1 MTRQITDI
9 SGNVVEVECIGCAIA
24 QGAVKVRG
32 GSVINTKYFD
42 VSQDFE
48 VPIPGF
54 MIIATKRHLSSVDEF
69 TDEEA
74 VEFTRILRGTRK
86 IQHDVLGIDSVY
98 IHQEEDSSDHFHV
111 WMLPRYHW
119 MEEKFGRK
127 IESVRPIME
136 YAKNELKTDENLAE
150 LDKSVE
156 QLKTAASV
164 ILF

>member
-9 SGNVVEVECIGCAIA
+9 SGNVFEVECIGCAIA
-24 QGAVKVRG
+24 QEKIEVRG
-32 GSVINTKYFD
+32 GSVIDTNYFD

-74 VEFTRILRGTRK
+74 TEFTRILQATRK
-86 IQHDVLGIDSVY
+86 LQREVLGVESVY

-111 WMLPRYHW
+111 WMLPRYDW

-127 IESVRPIME
+127 IESVRPIMD
-136 YAKNELKTDENLAE
+136 YSKNELKTAENLAKLDSSTERLKAAAFE
-150 LDKSVE
+150 L
-156 QLKTAASV
+156 
-164 ILF
+164 LF